1 MVTINQIQRG
11 FTKFIDNDVAVAYSG
26 LEKAVIL
33 GGSTLLAKNLPNI
46 LANYCASNPMIAAF
60 GVYKADTGSFD
71 IDSAYDAFVPNM
83 GAEKIPV
90 TLPKIGKM
98 DLGTIKIGKDEIDTI
113 VKYIKES

>member
-11 FTKFIDNDVAVAYSG
+11 FTKFVDNDVAVAYSG

-33 GGSTLLAKNLPNI
+33 GGSTLLAANLPNI
-46 LANYCASNPMIAAF
+46 VTTYASDPMISAM
-60 GVYKADTGSFD
+60 GVYQAATGAFD
-71 IDSAYDAFVPNM
+71 IDALYNAFVPNM